1 MMKEYAPSC
10 DRNSRVI
17 LDVLKPV
24 LACSRCVLEIG
35 SGTGQHAVYFAEG
48 LPHLQWQPSNKESL
62 GSINAWREESQLQN
76 ISPAMSLDLLS
87 PVDEQLTS
95 LTGVDAMVCIN
106 TIHIMAWQG
115 TEKLFELASEILP
128 IGGVIYVYG
137 PYRYSE
143 YPLEQSNESFDLWLK
158 DRDPA
163 SGIRDFDQVDSLAKR
178 AGFELQGDIAMP
190 ANNRSI
196 WWVKP

>member
-1 MMKEYAPSC
+1 MKEYAPSC
-10 DRNSRVI
+10 DRNSQVI
-17 LDVLKPV
+17 LDVLKPI
-24 LACSRCVLEIG
+24 LAHSSCVLEIG

-87 PVDEQLTS
+87 PIDEQLTS

-115 TEKLFELASEILP
+115 TEKLFELAGEILP
-128 IGGVIYVYG
+128 VGGVIYVYG

-143 YPLEQSNESFDLWLK
+143 QPLESSNESFDLWLK
-158 DRDPA
+158 NRDPV
-163 SGIRDFDQVDSLAKR
+163 SGVRDFDAVTSLAKQS
-178 AGFELQGDIAMP
+178 GFELQEDIAMP

>member
-1 MMKEYAPSC
+1 MKEYAPSC
-10 DRNSRVI
+10 DRNSQVI
-17 LDVLKPV
+17 LDVLKPI
-24 LACSRCVLEIG
+24 LAHSSCVLEIG

-87 PVDEQLTS
+87 PIDEQLTS

-115 TEKLFELASEILP
+115 SEKLFELAGEILP
-128 IGGVIYVYG
+128 VGGVIYVYG

-143 YPLEQSNESFDLWLK
+143 QPLESSNESFDLWLK
-158 DRDPA
+158 NRDPV
-163 SGIRDFDQVDSLAKR
+163 SGVRDFDAVTSLAKQS
-178 AGFELQGDIAMP
+178 GFELQEDIAMP